1 MIKVISFCYSG
12 NQSSWNARIWYVQL
26 LKTPIKLFI
35 SAVLSDMKI
44 IYIQRHSL
52 KFTLIYIAIVIY
64 VFETFINPKKIK
76 FAVFKKIIRFRYG
89 RLLSIELVI
98 KLELP
103 LSCSF
108 IVHRCSYFTQ
118 QLEISYAAD
127 QELCDRDKW
136 GPWLYWSGTWLLL
149 AKWQLQSYGQLYSC
163 TRSGFQ
169 KGIDRNILSIP

>member
-1 MIKVISFCYSG
+1 
-12 NQSSWNARIWYVQL
+12 
-26 LKTPIKLFI
+26 
-35 SAVLSDMKI
+35 MKI

-127 QELCDRDKW
+127 QELCDRDE
-136 GPWLYWSGTWLLL
+136 
-149 AKWQLQSYGQLYSC
+149 
-163 TRSGFQ
+163 
-169 KGIDRNILSIP
+169 